1 MEYKITM
8 PYLGGILSDNN
19 FKYLNKAT
27 KPIVNM
33 WKRSLAQE
41 AEQLHIPQVEE
52 YQVSVYGK
60 FIDERRPDIPN
71 LFKVILDGL
80 KKRTGFN
87 GLGVDDKHIHPR
99 DGGCS
104 LGWSN
109 PVIEITIWEE
119 EESNA

>member
-19 FKYLNKAT
+19 YKYLNKAT

-41 AEQLHIPQVEE
+41 AEQLHIPSAEE
-52 YQVSVYGK
+52 YQVSVFGK
-60 FIDERRPDIPN
+60 FTDERRPDIPN

-80 KKRTGFN
+80 KIRKGYYI

-99 DGGCS
+99 DGGYS
-104 LGWSN
+104 LGWTS
-109 PVIEITIWEE
+109 PVIVITIKMEG
-119 EESNA
+119 